1 MTGGR
6 DGGAGVAAWARRA
19 PAAQAG
25 AAETGV
31 SVAFT
36 VLAMD
41 AGPVLAREAV
51 AVGPDVQAPELL
63 RELFA
68 RGARLLLRRLPDVWS
83 GRVRLTRLLLSQSDE
98 SSVPGVRV
106 PPSARCLRIGW
117 WPALTRLRVVQA
129 ARCMRARRNG
139 GVCGAAERARGA
151 SLLRQQG
158 RRACYQPPRFLC
170 IVPIAYPRK

>member
-83 GRVRLTRLLLSQSDE
+83 GRVRLTRLSADQVLCQHVKEHELCSA
-98 SSVPGVRV
+98 PGVCMC
-106 PPSARCLRIGW
+106 PSARCLRIGRRT
-117 WPALTRLRVVQA
+117 ALTRQ
-129 ARCMRARRNG
+129 RA
-139 GVCGAAERARGA
+139 
-151 SLLRQQG
+151 
-158 RRACYQPPRFLC
+158 
-170 IVPIAYPRK
+170 